1 MSDTIRQRS
10 HPSRTRPSTSL
21 IIATYNWPA
30 ALDVVLRSVRAQ
42 RTMPDEV
49 LIADDGSGEATRL
62 VIVAHQT
69 DFPVPLK
76 HVWHDDR
83 GFRLAA
89 IRNEALRQAQGD
101 YILQV
106 DGDIVLHPRFVAQ
119 HLVHARPGSYVQ
131 GSRCMLSRE
140 RTERMLRERNPVVPL
155 LGRGLKN
162 RLNAL
167 YCPPLAPLVGGPR
180 DPDRRTRG
188 CHMAFWR
195 QDLLMV
201 NGYDERFEGWG
212 REDSELAA
220 RLIHAGVQRRNHKF
234 GAVAYHLWHPEAT
247 RAAFPGNHA
256 IYLETIAR
264 QSRRCAAGIARP
276 SAAREVL
283 VGV

>member
-1 MSDTIRQRS
+1 MSDTLRQRS
-10 HPSRTRPSTSL
+10 HQSRMRPSTSL

-30 ALDVVLRSVRAQ
+30 ALDVILRSVRAQ

-76 HVWHDDR
+76 HVWHEDR

-89 IRNEALRQAQGD
+89 IRNEAIRQAQGD

-106 DGDIVLHPRFVAQ
+106 DGDIVLHPRFVEQHIAQ
-119 HLVHARPGSYVQ
+119 ARPGSYVQ

-140 RTERMLRERNPVVPL
+140 RTERMLRERNPRVPL

-167 YCPPLAPLVGGPR
+167 YCPLLAPLVGGPR

-247 RAAFPGNHA
+247 RAAFPANHA

-264 QSRRCAAGIARP
+264 QSRRCATGLVRPAG
-276 SAAREVL
+276 ARELL

>member
-1 MSDTIRQRS
+1 MSDTLRQRS
-10 HPSRTRPSTSL
+10 HQSRTRPSTSL

-49 LIADDGSGEATRL
+49 LIADDGSREATRL

-76 HVWHDDR
+76 HVWHEDR

-89 IRNEALRQAQGD
+89 IRNEAIRQAQGD

-106 DGDIVLHPRFVAQ
+106 DGDIVLHPRFVEQHIAQ
-119 HLVHARPGSYVQ
+119 ARPGSYVQ

-140 RTERMLRERNPVVPL
+140 RTERMLRERNPLVPL

-167 YCPPLAPLVGGPR
+167 YCPLLAPLVGGPR

-247 RAAFPGNHA
+247 RAAFPTNHA
-256 IYLETIAR
+256 IYLETLAR
-264 QSRRCAAGIARP
+264 QSRRCAAGLVRP
-276 SAAREVL
+276 AAARELL
-283 VGV
+283 VGA

>member
-1 MSDTIRQRS
+1 MTSARRLRS
-10 HPSRTRPSTSL
+10 RPSTSL
-21 IIATYNWPA
+21 IIATYNWPS

-42 RTMPDEV
+42 RVLPDEV

-76 HVWHDDR
+76 HVWHEDR

-101 YILQV
+101 YVLQV
-106 DGDIVLHPRFVAQ
+106 DGDIVLHPRFVEQ
-119 HLVHARPGSYVQ
+119 HIRQARPGSYVQ

-140 RTERMLRERNPVVPL
+140 RTVRMLRERNPQVPL

-167 YCPPLAPLVGGPR
+167 YMPILAPLVRGPR

-247 RAAFPGNHA
+247 RAAFPTNHA
-256 IYLETIAR
+256 IYLETLAR

-276 SAAREVL
+276 AAARDLL